1 MCCEHGIRGKY
12 LREYLSKRVAAQ
24 ELQLLTFPTS
34 EFLSMFGSSTLCWY
48 NGNGGLVHWL
58 SAERYLRGKPRTEA
72 AVAWEGQ
79 FVSPSSTELFPLAQW
94 SVECGRM
101 NSRANLDWFPTT
113 SS

>member
-34 EFLSMFGSSTLCWY
+34 EFLSIFGSSTLCWY

-79 FVSPSSTELFPLAQW
+79 VRKPFQYGTFSTGSMVS
-94 SVECGRM
+94 RM
-101 NSRANLDWFPTT
+101 QPDEFQSQPRLVSYDE
-113 SS
+113 